1 MKKLFSFFISCL
13 VSFYTIGN
21 SPLVVQDGNNPT
33 LYVDFDECVSWF
45 NGYNEDYSEFTALSL
60 PVENCSSLEMA
71 GPGYVYRNNSKE
83 NIHSCT
89 PGIDS
94 TSLGMC
100 ITALDNCNYIAG
112 DSTSLIFEVKVIP
125 GVNGMGS
132 LEEISF
138 YEKAPEMFNFYQGQ
152 SGTNN
157 YPTKFGIRVLVDEA
171 EVYQEGDINTE
182 REWNLRTFNFS
193 DVEAFTVTE
202 ETVFQFEIL
211 PYCLVG
217 NGSLVQAWDIDNLTI
232 TAGCNNVNAGFVKVL
247 GNVNICQDDTLD
259 HTLTFEAEGAFG
271 PNLTWIIL
279 DQKGE
284 IVLLPN
290 GNVVDFDTLDNGIY
304 AIYHLAYGDDIDGLS
319 LGNTLEDI
327 EGCFDL
333 SSRIVI
339 VNNKLEAGDIQSS
352 DGELSLQICSEDAAP
367 NIVELIINN
376 EVGIQTN
383 YFLLSATMEIL
394 EVSLNPIF
402 DLVNYDAG
410 NYSIVAVT
418 HNGQLLNSIPG
429 NSISQI
435 QGCFAISNTVTIQK
449 EFISG
454 GTVTLDTNLF
464 CLNDSIADILTANV
478 DNATGNFQQIIITNA
493 DSTIISVPTLPL
505 DLDGVAPGE
514 CLVWNVSSFD
524 TLTIEIDSKI
534 DEISGGCYDLSNA
547 VAFSR
552 QDNNAGN
559 LNIGG
564 STIFEICIADS
575 LPDIAIVSIEESSG
589 SNYTF
594 VITDSLNVVISSTD
608 MNSIDFSNAP
618 AGVCRVWGVAH
629 DGSFSIEERDTFSNS
644 LAIGCTSISSD
655 FVQVNRYDDGPVCG
669 IFPCEVDAG
678 SIDLFRNNFCVGDG
692 EPDIVTGDIQGAD
705 GEFMQI
711 YITGSDSIIIGI
723 LDSLSFD
730 IDGLGQGTC
739 FVWNVVSTDSI
750 NLTIGDNINN
760 ISNSCFDLSQGAPVA
775 RIQNNGGELSLPG
788 GLTSIEV
795 CVGDSLSDILNVITT
810 GTGQSYEYIITDT
823 SNVIIAI
830 QDSSI
835 VDLTNAPVGV
845 CRIWGL
851 AHNSVYNQMVGD
863 TVEVSSSIGRCFDLS
878 ENFIEVSRF
887 DSGVA
892 CGEIPCEVEGGF
904 IDLFGSTYCVNDGVS
919 DFVTGEVQGAFG
931 AIQQII
937 VTDSDSIIIA
947 LPDSLSFDVDNSAA
961 GNCIIWNIASND
973 SISLIVGMNINA
985 IQNECFDLSAGAPF
999 TRVANNA
1006 RTVSLTN
1013 GMTLDTICAGDNIQ
1027 NALAFT
1033 TMNTVSDSFQY
1044 VITNDANTILA
1055 LPINNSFNFDVL
1067 PFGTCRVYGV
1077 AYSGAFLPE
1086 VGDSLMFDPAPN
1098 GCFDISDNFV
1108 TIVKENCSTSVDAGS
1123 ISLIGGATEYCP
1135 GDSTGMTTMSGYEF
1149 HNFSLNLTGGI
1160 CEEDLDNDI
1169 YPDYIMSTD
1178 KFIWV
1183 EYDPT
1188 ADNVTLT
1195 EIHDAGEFIAL
1206 FECTDIDLDGDVDI
1220 IYSPSSSPNKVNL
1233 LINDGSMNFVLTTID
1248 ADVQMISSINATD
1261 LDNDGDVDIVIAAR
1275 DFNTV
1280 DEVRFYENDGTLNFM
1295 YTVIDTVD
1303 LLWDTEVA
1311 DFDGN
1316 GEMDIV
1322 VSSLGSDL
1330 FIYMNPITT
1339 NEILTIDDA
1348 ASGETRCKIL
1358 DYDDDGDLD
1367 VTAISSGNLYLYTNN
1382 SGSYDKTLLV
1392 QFVSG
1397 VLYDIDDFDNDGDN
1411 DIVAD
1416 GGFFLN
1422 NGDDTF
1428 TQEPIGTGMLH
1439 NIFSDVNGDGNLDII
1454 YAGQWIENIS
1464 GGYLFDVIVNGSP
1477 LGTLRWVLTDDQ
1489 GNIVTVLDQDPP
1501 LTFDLSPMG
1510 AYDLYQIAYN
1520 GVITGLTV
1528 GENIGNLSGDFDL
1541 SNIII
1546 LNSAP
1551 CVDECLVDGG
1561 FIDLFGSQ
1569 YCVGDGEPDFVT
1581 GEVINAAGEVQQII
1595 VTDIDSVIISLPDTL
1610 NFDVD
1615 SAPEGS
1621 CIVWNLASNDTIA
1634 LTTGIHINTIQ
1645 NSCFDL
1651 SQGASFTRIFN
1662 NGGEVSI
1669 SGGGN
1674 SIDICVGDGT
1684 ADEITFATTGNGASY
1699 QYIVTDT
1706 FNVIL
1711 ALPDSTLVNF
1721 DGSPAGECRV
1731 WGLATNSVFNGS
1743 IGDTLVEPEIAGR
1756 CFDLSSNFVTV
1767 QRFETGGPCG
1777 TTLNAGEI
1785 SLTDG
1790 SFEYCP
1796 GDTTGVLTVESL
1808 TSHTFNLGLTGG
1820 IGVVDLDGD
1829 KYNDYIL
1836 SSDKFLWAEYDPSLG
1851 EVVLSDLATVSNG
1864 IGFFETIDIDNDGD
1878 FDIVYRTGSSTDHQ
1892 LNILLNDGS
1901 QNFIEVTIDSSLSAA
1916 AVSTLIPEDF
1926 DGDGDIDIL
1935 TTARIPGNNDELRLY
1950 ENDGSLNF
1958 TMNVIDIFD
1967 PIFDIAIADIDAN
1980 GEKDIVVSRSSN
1992 NTSRIYYNP
2001 LSTNVIEVLDPSV
2014 MGNAR
2019 LLILDYDND
2028 GDLDITSTDNGGLHL
2043 FTNDGSQN
2051 FSESILVTFLTGIL
2065 YDVQDFDNDGDMDII
2080 GDGGLYI
2087 NNGDDTFTQASVGVG
2102 MQHNIFSD
2110 VNGDGV
2116 LDGFFAGGWIENTL
2130 AGYSFSIG
2138 INGAS
2143 VGISRWVLTDEQGVI
2158 VSIDDQDPPLTYDLM
2173 PLGSYN
2179 LYNVVYDDT
2188 TIGGLTVGENIS
2200 SLTGDFDLS
2209 NFITLNSSPC
2219 TSVAPPLTIVLN
2231 RVGESSQIFDIKNIS
2246 NDTIDVTDYWICRT
2260 GNIYNRI
2267 GVTIV
2272 ECGSFNNLMAPG
2284 EVKGLN
2290 LSISNTDG
2298 ELAIYNAADFDNP
2311 DAMIHYVEWG
2321 STGHGRSDEAV
2332 AANLWSTGDFVEAIT
2347 PQQSIYFAGAG
2358 YSSESWNEGSTNIC
2372 GDFIVDAS
2380 IVFSRVSDSGQ
2391 IIDLEN
2397 ISEDTID
2404 VNDYVISQAN
2414 NSYRVGDLVVECGNG
2429 SRILNPG
2436 DKVGLVVFPM
2446 SNVAGELALYTTSGN
2461 ATFGIVSDY
2470 VQWGDA
2476 GFPNESKAVFSGVW
2490 TTGAF
2495 VPSFTSGQSIYYD
2508 GEGDDVSDW
2517 TEGSTTICGS
2527 LEANKKRIEVRISP
2541 NPAIDMV
2548 SIKIMDTQ
2556 RPVTEMQVVDGNG
2569 KVIISAKMEM
2579 NNNDIYQ
2586 MGIND
2591 LAPGIYFLRMKSSN
2605 AVITERFMVVK

>member
-1 MKKLFSFFISCL
+1 MANTYFIMKKLLSFLISCL
-13 VSFYTIGN
+13 VSFYAIGN
-21 SPLVVQDGNNPT
+21 SPLVFQDGNNPT
-33 LYVDFDECVSWF
+33 LHVDFDECVSWF

-100 ITALDNCNYIAG
+100 ITAFDNCNYMAG

-125 GVNGMGS
+125 GAIGMGS

-138 YEKAPEMFNFYQGQ
+138 YEKAPEMFNFFQGQ

-157 YPTKFGIRVLVDEA
+157 YPTKFGIRVLVDGT

-193 DVEAFTVTE
+193 DVEAFTVTKA
-202 ETVFQFEIL
+202 TVFQFEIL

-259 HTLTFEAEGAFG
+259 HTLTFEIEDAFG
-271 PNLTWIIL
+271 PNLTWMIL
-279 DQKGE
+279 DQQGE

-290 GNVVDFDTLDNGIY
+290 GNIVDFDTLDNGIY

-339 VNNKLEAGDIQSS
+339 VNNKLEAGDIQTT
-352 DGELSLQICSEDAAP
+352 DGELSFQICSEEAAP
-367 NIVELIINN
+367 NIVELIHNN
-376 EVGIQTN
+376 KVGIQTN
-383 YFLLSATMEIL
+383 YFLLSDAMEIL
-394 EVSLNPIF
+394 EVSLSPIF

-418 HNGQLLNSIPG
+418 HNGQLLNAIPG
-429 NSISQI
+429 NIFNQV
-435 QGCFAISNTVTIQK
+435 QGCIAISNFVTIQK

-454 GTVTLDTNLF
+454 GTVTINSNLF
-464 CLNDSIADILTANV
+464 CLTDSIADILTASV
-478 DNATGNFQQIIITNA
+478 DNATGNSQQFIITNA

-524 TLTIEIDSKI
+524 SLAIEIDSKI

-547 VAFSR
+547 AAFSR
-552 QDNNAGN
+552 QDNNAGS

-564 STIFEICIADS
+564 STVFEICIADS
-575 LPDIAIVSIEESSG
+575 LTDIAVVSVEGSSG

-594 VITDSLNVVISSTD
+594 VITDTLNVVISSTD

-629 DGSFSIEERDTFSNS
+629 DGSFSIEEGDTFSNS
-644 LAIGCTSISSD
+644 LAIGCTSISSE
-655 FVQVNRYDDGPVCG
+655 FVQVNRFDDGPVCG
-669 IFPCEVDAG
+669 IF
-678 SIDLFRNNFCVGDG
+678 
-692 EPDIVTGDIQGAD
+692 
-705 GEFMQI
+705 
-711 YITGSDSIIIGI
+711 
-723 LDSLSFD
+723 
-730 IDGLGQGTC
+730 
-739 FVWNVVSTDSI
+739 
-750 NLTIGDNINN
+750 
-760 ISNSCFDLSQGAPVA
+760 
-775 RIQNNGGELSLPG
+775 
-788 GLTSIEV
+788 
-795 CVGDSLSDILNVITT
+795 
-810 GTGQSYEYIITDT
+810 
-823 SNVIIAI
+823 
-830 QDSSI
+830 
-835 VDLTNAPVGV
+835 
-845 CRIWGL
+845 
-851 AHNSVYNQMVGD
+851 
-863 TVEVSSSIGRCFDLS
+863 
-878 ENFIEVSRF
+878 
-887 DSGVA
+887 
-892 CGEIPCEVEGGF
+892 PCEVEGGF
-904 IDLFGSTYCVNDGVS
+904 IDLFGSTYCVGDGVS
-919 DFVTGEVQGAFG
+919 DIVTGDVQGQTG
-931 AIQQII
+931 PVQQII
-937 VTDSDSIIIA
+937 VTGADSIIIA
-947 LPDSLSFDVDNSAA
+947 LPGSLSFDVDTAPA
-961 GNCIIWNIASND
+961 GICIVWNLASND
-973 SISLIVGMNINA
+973 SIPLMLGMNINT
-985 IQNECFDLSAGAPF
+985 IQNECFDLSEGASF
-999 TRVANNA
+999 TRITNNA
-1006 RTVSLTN
+1006 GSVSLTN

-1044 VITNDANTILA
+1044 VITNEANTILA
-1055 LPINNSFNFDVL
+1055 LPMNNSFNFDVL
-1067 PFGTCRVYGV
+1067 PFGICRVYGI

-1086 VGDSLMFDPAPN
+1086 VGDSLMFDPAPS
-1098 GCFDISDNFV
+1098 GCFDISENFV
-1108 TIVKENCSTSVDAGS
+1108 TVIKENCSTSVDAGS
-1123 ISLIGGATEYCP
+1123 ILLAGGATEYCP

-1160 CEEDLDNDI
+1160 SEVDIDNDI

-1183 EYDPT
+1183 EYDLAT
-1188 ADNVTLT
+1188 DNVTLT

-1233 LINDGSMNFVLTTID
+1233 LINDGAMNFVLTTID

-1280 DEVRFYENDGTLNFM
+1280 DEIRFYENDGSINFV

-1303 LLWDTEVA
+1303 LLWDTEVS
-1311 DFDGN
+1311 DFDDN
-1316 GEMDIV
+1316 GEQDIV

-1330 FIYMNPITT
+1330 FIYMNPITSD
-1339 NEILTIDDA
+1339 EIITIDDA
-1348 ASGETRCKIL
+1348 ASGESRCKIL

-1367 VTAISSGNLYLYTNN
+1367 VTAISSGNMYLYTNN

-1411 DIVAD
+1411 DIIAD

-1454 YAGQWIENIS
+1454 YAGQWIENVS

-1477 LGTLRWVLTDDQ
+1477 LGTLRWVLTNDQ
-1489 GNIVTVLDQDPP
+1489 GAIVSVLDQDPP
-1501 LTFDLSPMG
+1501 LTFDLSPIG
-1510 AYDLYQIAYN
+1510 AYDLYQIAYD

-1528 GENIGNLSGDFDL
+1528 GENIGNISGDFDL
-1541 SNIII
+1541 SNIIV

-1569 YCVGDGEPDFVT
+1569 YCVGDGEADFVT
-1581 GEVINAAGEVQQII
+1581 GEVISEAGAMQQII
-1595 VTDIDSVIISLPDTL
+1595 VTDIDSVILALHDTL

-1615 SAPEGS
+1615 SAPGGS
-1621 CIVWNLASNDTIA
+1621 CIVWNLASNDTIT

-1662 NGGEVSI
+1662 NGGDVSV
-1669 SGGGN
+1669 SGGGT

-1684 ADEITFATTGNGASY
+1684 ADEITFATTGDGISY
-1699 QYIVTDT
+1699 QYIVTDSL
-1706 FNVIL
+1706 NVIL
-1711 ALPDSTLVNF
+1711 ALPDSTVVDF
-1721 DGSPAGECRV
+1721 EGSPSGECRV
-1731 WGLATNSVFNGS
+1731 WGLATDSVFSGS

-1767 QRFETGGPCG
+1767 QRFDTDGPCG
-1777 TTLNAGEI
+1777 TI
-1785 SLTDG
+1785 
-1790 SFEYCP
+1790 
-1796 GDTTGVLTVESL
+1796 
-1808 TSHTFNLGLTGG
+1808 
-1820 IGVVDLDGD
+1820 
-1829 KYNDYIL
+1829 
-1836 SSDKFLWAEYDPSLG
+1836 
-1851 EVVLSDLATVSNG
+1851 
-1864 IGFFETIDIDNDGD
+1864 
-1878 FDIVYRTGSSTDHQ
+1878 
-1892 LNILLNDGS
+1892 
-1901 QNFIEVTIDSSLSAA
+1901 
-1916 AVSTLIPEDF
+1916 
-1926 DGDGDIDIL
+1926 
-1935 TTARIPGNNDELRLY
+1935 GNN
-1950 ENDGSLNF
+1950 
-1958 TMNVIDIFD
+1958 
-1967 PIFDIAIADIDAN
+1967 
-1980 GEKDIVVSRSSN
+1980 
-1992 NTSRIYYNP
+1992 
-2001 LSTNVIEVLDPSV
+2001 
-2014 MGNAR
+2014 
-2019 LLILDYDND
+2019 
-2028 GDLDITSTDNGGLHL
+2028 
-2043 FTNDGSQN
+2043 
-2051 FSESILVTFLTGIL
+2051 
-2065 YDVQDFDNDGDMDII
+2065 
-2080 GDGGLYI
+2080 
-2087 NNGDDTFTQASVGVG
+2087 
-2102 MQHNIFSD
+2102 
-2110 VNGDGV
+2110 
-2116 LDGFFAGGWIENTL
+2116 
-2130 AGYSFSIG
+2130 
-2138 INGAS
+2138 
-2143 VGISRWVLTDEQGVI
+2143 
-2158 VSIDDQDPPLTYDLM
+2158 
-2173 PLGSYN
+2173 
-2179 LYNVVYDDT
+2179 
-2188 TIGGLTVGENIS
+2188 
-2200 SLTGDFDLS
+2200 
-2209 NFITLNSSPC
+2209 
-2219 TSVAPPLTIVLN
+2219 PPLTIVLN
-2231 RVGESSQIFDIKNIS
+2231 RIGESSQIFDIKNIS
-2246 NDTIDVTDYWICRT
+2246 NDTIDVTDYWICKT

-2267 GVTIV
+2267 GVTTV

-2311 DAMIHYVEWG
+2311 NAMIHYVEWG
-2321 STGHGRSDEAV
+2321 STGHGRSDEAI
-2332 AANLWSTGDFVEAIT
+2332 AADLWSTGDFVETIT

-2358 YSSESWNEGSTNIC
+2358 YSSDSWNEGNTNIC
-2372 GDFIVDAS
+2372 GDYIVDAS

-2397 ISEDTID
+2397 ISDDTID
-2404 VNDYVISQAN
+2404 INDYEISQGF
-2414 NSYRVGDLVVECGNG
+2414 NSYRVGDLVVECGNA

-2446 SNVAGELALYTTSGN
+2446 SNVAGELALYTTTGN

-2476 GFPNESKAVFSGVW
+2476 GFPNESRAVFSGVW
-2490 TTGAF
+2490 TAGAF

-2508 GEGDDVSDW
+2508 GEGDEVSDW
-2517 TEGSTTICGS
+2517 TEGATTICGS
-2527 LEANKKRIEVRISP
+2527 LEANKKRIDVRISP
-2541 NPAIDMV
+2541 NPAIDMI

-2556 RPVTEMQVVDGNG
+2556 RPVTEMQVVNGNG
-2569 KVIISAKMEM
+2569 KIIVSAQMEM